1 MPLSKS
7 KCWYSNNCLHFLKR
21 AVPLFNFPAMFYY
34 KYYLFDF
41 LTDLILSHLFLLLAH
56 FFAIFATFFRDV
68 EIYALDHYI
77 KTYGFL

>member
-7 KCWYSNNCLHFLKR
+7 KCWYSNDCLHFLKR
-21 AVPLFNFPAMFYY
+21 ANFPAMFYY

-68 EIYALDHYI
+68 EIYALGLYM
-77 KTYGFL
+77 KTYDFL